1 MLTRPGFVAIDW
13 GSSRFRA
20 YLVDITGNTLDQ
32 AESDQGIFRCEK
44 GAYENTLWHACKH
57 WLQHK
62 RKIPILMAGMTGSR
76 DGWFETQYLPCPVS
90 IHSLCDNIVQIPDLH
105 SHPVYIV
112 PGISVTSS
120 SGLPDV
126 IRGEET
132 QIFGALDPS
141 LRNNLLVCVPG
152 THSKWIRV
160 KNNQIT
166 RFSTFMTGE
175 VFSVIQQCGSISSL
189 LDECDFNKDT
199 FLAGVDVSQNKGGLL
214 HHIFSIRARVVSGQN
229 GMNPDKNYLSGMLIG
244 AEIKSALELYPDV
257 TDMRIIGAGA
267 LIHDYS
273 LAFSALGIS
282 VISTTSDKAFVKGL
296 WKLASSSEKVTTK
309 METLYV
315 Q

>member
-1 MLTRPGFVAIDW
+1 MLTRLGFVAIDW

-32 AESDQGIFRCEK
+32 VQSDQGIFYCEK
-44 GAYENTLWHACKH
+44 GAFENTLWHACKH
-57 WLQHK
+57 WLNHK
-62 RKIPILMAGMTGSR
+62 HKIPILMAGMIGSR

-90 IHSLCDNIVQIPDLH
+90 IHSLGNSIVQIPDLH
-105 SHPVYIV
+105 SHPVYVV
-112 PGISVTSS
+112 PGISLTSS

-132 QIFGALDPS
+132 QIFGALDQS
-141 LRNNLLVCVPG
+141 LQNNLLVCVPG
-152 THSKWIRV
+152 THSKWVRV

-189 LDECDFNKDT
+189 LGECDFNKDT

-214 HHIFSIRARVVSGQN
+214 HHIFSIRARIVSGQKD
-229 GMNPDKNYLSGMLIG
+229 MVPDKSYLSGMLIG
-244 AEIKSALELYPDV
+244 AEIKSAMELYPGV
-257 TDMRIIGAGA
+257 TDMRIIGTDA
-267 LIHDYS
+267 LVHDYS

-282 VISTTSDKAFVKGL
+282 VTSTGSEKTIVKGL
-296 WKLASSSEKVTTK
+296 WKLALVSEKVTTK